1 MAQFDVFVNPILAAR
16 RAYPFVVAMQS
27 DIATDASYQ
36 IVAPLAPRAS
46 LPKVAGHLTPTVDV
60 NGADHVVIVPRMTPI
75 RYSDLD
81 HCIASISTARASLLA
96 AIDYLFFGV

>member
-1 MAQFDVFVNPILAAR
+1 MAQFDVYVNPVPAGR

-27 DIATDASYQ
+27 DITLDTKEQ

-46 LPKVAGHLTPTVDV
+46 MREVFGHLTPRVDV
-60 NGADHVVIVPRMTPI
+60 HGSEYIALVTRLNAI
-75 RYSDLD
+75 RSRDLAPS
-81 HCIASISTARASLLA
+81 IGSVASARRDLLA